1 MAMPYIYRY
10 ARREAGPISRK
21 ENRYFLPIR
30 FFFFSLPFSCHHG
43 SMDDLAF
50 PDTARDVRARG
61 ADFGKGAVKLQARK
75 IGEKLVELTEK
86 KRT

>member
-1 MAMPYIYRY
+1 MHVGKQALFL
-10 ARREAGPISRK
+10 GRK
-21 ENRYFLPIR
+21 IDIFLLYVS
-30 FFFFSLPFSCHHG
+30 FFSLPFSCHHG

-86 KRT
+86 ERT